1 MKPLDERAADYMEKF
16 SLGLLLAAFVGN
28 VPPYARVIFMI
39 AALLSAA
46 AMVAISQSRKEG
58 QP

>member
-28 VPPYARVIFMI
+28 VPPYARVIFAI
-39 AALLSAA
+39 AALFSGA
-46 AMVAISQSRKEG
+46 AMIVISQSRKES